1 MFVNDGLR
9 SVKILPQRQ
18 NINKIWSLGGTA
30 IQANKTLNAKMN
42 KNKLSTKGA
51 VKINR

>member
-18 NINKIWSLGGTA
+18 NTNTIWSLGGTA
-30 IQANKTLNAKMN
+30 IQANETLNAKMN